1 MAKMKLENLST
12 EELNKKKKQGKLI
25 LMILVGAAL
34 IVLIANG
41 IIYFK
46 NQPSFSWMNVGILL
60 SLVPIFIGLYKGL
73 KDIDGELKNRDEI
86 ESHN

>member
-1 MAKMKLENLST
+1 MAKKKLENLST

-46 NQPSFSWMNVGILL
+46 NQPSFSWMNVGIVLA
-60 SLVPIFIGLYKGL
+60 LVPIFIGLYKGL
-73 KDIDGELKNRDEI
+73 KDIDEELNKRDE
-86 ESHN
+86 S

>member
-1 MAKMKLENLST
+1 MAKKKLENLST

-46 NQPSFSWMNVGILL
+46 NQSSFSWINVGIVLA
-60 SLVPIFIGLYKGL
+60 LVPIFIGLFKGL
-73 KDIDGELKNRDEI
+73 KDIDEELNKRDE
-86 ESHN
+86 S